1 MVQITNPDFDNNNS
15 LLSCSECNGPII
27 TDDYRGET
35 LCEACGLIHSEKV
48 CDTANFGKTMYSA
61 QEIGRRSHYGDPQS
75 VFSLGLNY
83 STFIEDK
90 NLYDSNL
97 KRIVKRDFWFKR
109 DNNLT
114 VNQAI
119 KDFKRISFNLKLPL
133 SIVGHGLYLYKKAHK
148 LKLVQGR
155 DSISFVC
162 SCLYYACR
170 RYELPVTLTD
180 ILNECDAKAKRVK
193 NTYRLLYRTFNLKV
207 RPLTPQHFVS
217 RYVNE
222 LGLGLQ
228 IKKEISKVLAQL
240 PYKFI
245 NGQNPKRI
253 CAGTIYLVCKK
264 HKLRIYQKEIV
275 KVCGVSEVSV
285 RYTWKEIIE
294 LIKI

>member
-1 MVQITNPDFDNNNS
+1 MTQSVKAFESNPH
-15 LLSCSECNGPII
+15 LLWCSECDGPII
-27 TDDYRGET
+27 TDEYRGET
-35 LCEACGLIHSEKV
+35 LCETCGLIHSEKT
-48 CDTANFGKTMYSA
+48 CDTANFGKKMYSA
-61 QEIGRRSHYGDPQS
+61 QENNRKSTYGDPQS

-83 STFIEDK
+83 STYIESK
-90 NLYDSNL
+90 NLYDPDV
-97 KRIVKRDFWFKR
+97 KRIIRRDFWFKL

-119 KDFKRISFNLKLPL
+119 KDFKRISYNLKI
-133 SIVGHGLYLYKKAHK
+133 STSVVSHGLYLYKKAHK

-155 DSISFVC
+155 ASISFVC
-162 SCLYYACR
+162 SCLYFACR

-193 NTYRLLYRTFNLKV
+193 KTYRLLYRTFNLKV

-228 IKKEISKVLAQL
+228 IEKEISKILTQL

-253 CAGTIYLVCKK
+253 LAGTIYLVCKK

-275 KVCGVSEVSV
+275 KVCGVSEISV
-285 RYTWKEIIE
+285 RYTWKEISK